1 MEHNY
6 RIIAACVCMLG
17 AISLGMGCGAD
28 SGPLGV
34 DPSSELDF
42 AAEAIATVA
51 GNSIDAE
58 LLALADDIEEVAVV
72 NDADAVFPPPHPP
85 PPKLDRLRTEFD
97 LTDDQVAQIKSI
109 VTTTRDRLK
118 SNFEAV
124 RDGSL
129 TKEEAKTSFGGI
141 RSDTKAQIELVLT
154 AEQLERFPGAADRLT
169 AVATFVP
176 PFPPHR
182 PPPRLDRL
190 RAELNLTDD
199 QVAQIESIVT
209 TTRDLLKPIFE
220 AVRDGSLTKE
230 EAKTSVDGIRSDT
243 KAQIELVLT
252 AEQLE
257 RFSELRKQH
266 GRQFNRRRLAD
277 FLNLTG
283 DQKAALEIILLAR
296 RDELKRIREQVEAGT
311 LTREEAG
318 TLLKALREGERDQ
331 IAALLTEEQLE
342 KFESI
347 KRHKRFGFGPKGFG
361 RGPRGEFNRP

>member
-72 NDADAVFPPPHPP
+72 DDADAVFPPRHPP
-85 PPKLDRLRTEFD
+85 PPKLDQLRTEFD
-97 LTDDQVAQIKSI
+97 LTDDQAGQINVI

-141 RSDTKAQIELVLT
+141 RSDTKAQIELALT

-331 IAALLTEEQLE
+331 IAALLPEEQLE

>member
-72 NDADAVFPPPHPP
+72 DDADAVFPPPHPP

-97 LTDDQVAQIKSI
+97 LTDDQAEQINAI
-109 VTTTRDRLK
+109 VTSTRDRLK
-118 SNFEAV
+118 S
-124 RDGSL
+124 
-129 TKEEAKTSFGGI
+129 
-141 RSDTKAQIELVLT
+141 
-154 AEQLERFPGAADRLT
+154 
-169 AVATFVP
+169 
-176 PFPPHR
+176 
-182 PPPRLDRL
+182 
-190 RAELNLTDD
+190 
-199 QVAQIESIVT
+199 
-209 TTRDLLKPIFE
+209 IFE

-283 DQKAALEIILLAR
+283 DQKAALETILLAR

>member
-58 LLALADDIEEVAVV
+58 LLALANDIEEVVD
-72 NDADAVFPPPHPP
+72 DADAVFPPPHPP

-97 LTDDQVAQIKSI
+97 LTDDQAQQINAI
-109 VTTTRDRLK
+109 VTSTRDRLK
-118 SNFEAV
+118 SIFEAV

-129 TKEEAKTSFGGI
+129 TKEEAKTSVDGI
-141 RSDTKAQIELVLT
+141 RSDTKAQIEQVLT

-176 PFPPHR
+176 PSPPHR

-209 TTRDLLKPIFE
+209 STRELLKPIFE

-230 EAKTSVDGIRSDT
+230 EAKTSIDGIRSDT
-243 KAQIELVLT
+243 KAQIEQVLT

-283 DQKAALEIILLAR
+283 DQKAALETILLAR

-361 RGPRGEFNRP
+361 RGPHGEFKRP